1 MNFKIFLSFVFLLC
15 CGAACIAGEKASA
28 ISNFSKISYAE
39 LSFKGKSKIKTTAK
53 VAKRPLEVLPAEYGG
68 RGYAALKLPEFEG
81 RYVVKLESVLVEKWW
96 NLTSRKIL
104 LPRLIFLDKDF
115 KVIRMT
121 EASEIEDYDVQIPWR
136 FRYKFKVEDE
146 RMKYVVITSDDY
158 RMRER
163 CDYNTIT
170 GEGQNLFR
178 RIIVAWYGC
187 VKLRF
192 EKEVKGGK

>member
-1 MNFKIFLSFVFLLC
+1 MLFKKTFSLILILFVVEI
-15 CGAACIAGEKASA
+15 CIAGQKVSVV
-28 ISNFSKISYAE
+28 SDFSKMSYAE
-39 LSFKGKSKIKTTAK
+39 LSFKGKSKIKATVK

-81 RYVVKLESVLVEKWW
+81 RYVVKLESVLVEKYW

-136 FRYKFKVEDE
+136 FQYKFKVEDE

-158 RMRER
+158 RMREK
-163 CDYNTIT
+163 CDFRSLS
-170 GEGQNLFR
+170 GEGQVFFH

-187 VKLRF
+187 VKFRL
-192 EKEVKGGK
+192 EKEAKGGK

>member
-1 MNFKIFLSFVFLLC
+1 MKRWMQVFILVIFPFMVCEARELPKTIETL
-15 CGAACIAGEKASA
+15 
-28 ISNFSKISYAE
+28 SKINFAV
-39 LSFKGKSKIKTTAK
+39 LDFKGKNKIKTTVK

-81 RYVVKLESVLVEKWW
+81 KYVVKLESVLVEKWW

-115 KVIRMT
+115 NVIRMT
-121 EASEIEDYDVQIPWR
+121 EASEIEDYDMHIPWR
-136 FRYKFKVEDE
+136 FQYKFKVEDE

-158 RMRER
+158 RMREK
-163 CDYNTIT
+163 CDYNSLS
-170 GEGQNLFR
+170 EGQSSFH
-178 RIIVAWYGC
+178 RIIIAWYGC